1 LADSN
6 RVSEA
11 RRSGGRNPAVQGCGD
26 HRLDQVDSAAAG
38 EEVNPDYKL
47 YHPKWHRMRMPIFW
61 WLGELS
67 YTKFIVRELT
77 SLAVGYAAVILL
89 IQIWILSRGKDAYA
103 RFLEWLQSPFALI
116 VHTLVLL
123 ILLFH
128 TITWLNLAPKAET
141 WQRRGEHRGADGTA
155 RDIAGNGGRHCWL
168 HVAGAGAR

>member
-1 LADSN
+1 M
-6 RVSEA
+6 
-11 RRSGGRNPAVQGCGD
+11 
-26 HRLDQVDSAAAG
+26 DQVGSAAVG

-61 WLGELS
+61 WLGKLS

-103 RFLEWLQSPFALI
+103 RFLEWLHSPFALI

-128 TITWLNLAPKAET
+128 TITWLNLAPKALVV
-141 WQRRGEHRGADGTA
+141 QV
-155 RDIAGNGGRHCWL
+155 GGRRLSDQAVLVAHYLGWL
-168 HVAGAGAR
+168 AASGLVVWYLVRS